1 MDGLLLC
8 INSNT
13 FLAHQ
18 AQDLI
23 VSKVTNKPS
32 ECILFFF
39 IDINKP
45 LDLTHDNLLDLDRLL
60 SDRMLGFPNKL
71 NAKFIVA
78 VSSNFPLYL
87 KTSPASTGLRAM
99 FNSQPVYTTKAF
111 SCDQANRYL
120 SKVSDAAEKE
130 SILKATN
137 YIPRLLSFYHID
149 KPNALESFTDY
160 VRKNI
165 SAEFDDICKYISKAN
180 STVVMLQMEA
190 KLLWAVQAK
199 LPYPLFGITR
209 ECVNELWF
217 VKSYIVSINNEV
229 PELYFPLSE
238 GQIQHIT
245 MHMSNAYYNNVT
257 KTDNVMTAL
266 KIQFPVLFCP
276 ILLTL

>member
-1 MDGLLLC
+1 MV
-8 INSNT
+8 
-13 FLAHQ
+13 HQ
-18 AQDLI
+18 VVVRQHLISTVLDCCCVSIPIHSLHIKRIKDLI

-165 SAEFDDICKYISKAN
+165 SAEFDD
-180 STVVMLQMEA
+180 M
-190 KLLWAVQAK
+190 
-199 LPYPLFGITR
+199 
-209 ECVNELWF
+209 
-217 VKSYIVSINNEV
+217 
-229 PELYFPLSE
+229 
-238 GQIQHIT
+238 
-245 MHMSNAYYNNVT
+245 
-257 KTDNVMTAL
+257 
-266 KIQFPVLFCP
+266 
-276 ILLTL
+276 